1 MSGRPQ
7 TAGIALAAAPPPLR
21 ILHVIWWGEV
31 GGIALNLVDLALQC
45 RARNHVMEVCVL
57 TRSSPLIDGLADQ
70 DVRVREMHA
79 RSGLDLLAFGRL
91 YRLLRRE
98 RYDVVQDHTGNL
110 LAAMAILFG
119 AHGART
125 VHQEHGAINIPRLE
139 GRKRLFY
146 KLFGARYDQFIAV
159 SPKAAEEMIRAG
171 AARDRTE
178 TIATPVDPIR
188 FSPQQSRQEAKR
200 TLGLPETA
208 LTVGTACRFAPEKDL
223 DLFLQVARLIGSQ
236 RPETR
241 FVMVGDGEEAERL
254 HRVAGDQGLL
264 PPIVFTG
271 MRRDM
276 PTVWRAFDV
285 YLFTSRVEA
294 FPRTLLESLACETP
308 IVAAVPISGG
318 AIDIVRDSPGIV
330 SVSDRD
336 PARLAAESVRLLDAP
351 VVRDEA
357 GRLGRQWVMEHYH
370 VTKWLE
376 ALDDLYRRR

>member
-7 TAGIALAAAPPPLR
+7 TAGIAPATAPRPLR
-21 ILHVIWWGEV
+21 ILHVIWWGEI

-139 GRKRLFY
+139 RRKRVFY
-146 KLFGARYDQFIAV
+146 KLFGARYDRFIAV
-159 SPKAAEEMIRAG
+159 SPRAAEEMIRAG
-171 AARDRTE
+171 AARDRIE
-178 TIATPVDPIR
+178 TIATPVDPVR
-188 FSPQQSRQEAKR
+188 FSPQRSRQEAKR

-223 DLFLQVARLIGSQ
+223 DLFLQVARLIGSR

-241 FVMVGDGEEAERL
+241 FVMVGGGEEAERL

-264 PPIVFTG
+264 PTIVFTG
-271 MRRDM
+271 IRSDM

-294 FPRTLLESLACETP
+294 FPRTLLESLASETP
-308 IVAAVPISGG
+308 IVAAVPIAGG
-318 AIDIVRDSPGIV
+318 AIDVVRESPGIL
-330 SVSDRD
+330 SVADRNPD
-336 PARLAAESVRLLDAP
+336 RLAAESVRLLDSPAL
-351 VVRDEA
+351 RSET
-357 GRLGRQWVMEHYH
+357 GRSGREWVIQKYH
-370 VTKWLE
+370 VTKWLQE
-376 ALDDLYRRR
+376 LDDLYRSR

>member
-1 MSGRPQ
+1 MSERPQ
-7 TAGIALAAAPPPLR
+7 TARIAPAAAPPPLR
-21 ILHVIWWGEV
+21 ILHVIWWGEI
-31 GGIALNLVDLALQC
+31 GGIALNLVDLALHC

-57 TRSSPLIDGLADQ
+57 SRSSHLIDALAAQ
-70 DVRVREMHA
+70 DVRVWEMHA
-79 RSGLDLLAFGRL
+79 RSGRDLLAFGRV

-110 LAAMAILFG
+110 LAASAILLG

-139 GRKRLFY
+139 RRKRVFY
-146 KLFGARYDQFIAV
+146 RLFGARFDRFIAV
-159 SPKAAEEMIRAG
+159 SPKAADEMIRAG
-171 AARDRTE
+171 AARERIE
-178 TIATPVDPIR
+178 TIATPVDPVR

-223 DLFLQVARLIGSQ
+223 DLFLQVALLIRSR

-241 FVMVGDGEEAERL
+241 FVMVGGGEESERL
-254 HRVAGDQGLL
+254 RQVAHDLGIL
-264 PPIVFTG
+264 PAIVFTG
-271 MRRDM
+271 MRSDM
-276 PTVWRAFDV
+276 TTVWRAFDV

-308 IVAAVPISGG
+308 VVAAVPIAGG
-318 AIDIVRDSPGIV
+318 AIDIVRDSPGIL
-330 SVSDRD
+330 SVADRD
-336 PARLAAESVRLLDAP
+336 PERLAAESVRLLDAP
-351 VVRDEA
+351 VMRDEA
-357 GRLGRQWVMEHYH
+357 GRRGRQWVIEHYH
-370 VTKWLE
+370 VTKWIE